1 MGFFTK
7 SQIDEIR
14 KKILDRHSIKDSE
27 FVTAS
32 ELTGEEEVA
41 ILQDGENKRTSLDEI
56 KYADCTLNVYP
67 RTGTSVTPTILING
81 VEQSTITVAS
91 GTMIQLEVSAPG
103 YATYCSVFPL
113 VKGGNLYFT
122 LLPQEAESD
131 YLAVRWDNGALP
143 ASGGDYSLYYDS
155 NQEADLEVVDE

>member
-14 KKILDRHSIKDSE
+14 KKLLDRHSIKDSE

-41 ILQDGENKRTSLDEI
+41 ILQDGENKRTNLDEI
-56 KYADCTLNVYP
+56 KYADCTFDVGATLS
-67 RTGTSVTPTILING
+67 GVTIKINNE
-81 VEQSTITVAS
+81 VRSTITVAR
-91 GTMIQLEVSAPG
+91 GDYVDVEVSKSG
-103 YATYCSVFPL
+103 YVTYRACFPVIKTGTL
-113 VKGGNLYFT
+113 IVT
-122 LLPQEAESD
+122 LLPQAESD
-131 YLAVRWDNGALP
+131 YLAVRWNNGAIP